1 MKKTIAYC
9 IGAAA
14 LALTAHAPAAAAVT
28 GVAADGLQAMRE
40 LNLIVLGNLTNGQHV
55 QGKAF
60 IGGNIAD
67 NVTVAQGGSQSYT
80 ASNRAQ
86 LTVGGNANGFKVE
99 SGLGG
104 PLSAIIGGAAR
115 EMTLN
120 GTGRVDVGGNV
131 NVQNF
136 NPNAGKSVVYGGT
149 VSGNQPQ
156 DAAYVTRDAGY
167 AAAGT
172 GIAATVAKQT
182 ATLDADLGALSLKLS
197 QLAALSTITGT
208 GTALDYSGA
217 TDGFAV
223 FTMTAAAF
231 QDQNANF
238 DTLFGAM
245 PTGMTTIV
253 NVLGTDLVQGG
264 NINGTKLN
272 QSVIWNFASANAI
285 TTRGWHGS
293 ILAPNAT
300 LRNTSAIEGSVA
312 VRNFI
317 MDGEVHL
324 GTYNGG
330 SAFLA
335 PASAVPE
342 AATWAQMLVGF
353 AFAGAA
359 FRRRRR
365 MIAATA

>member
-9 IGAAA
+9 LGAAA
-14 LALTAHAPAAAAVT
+14 FALTAHAPAAAAT

-60 IGGNIAD
+60 IGGNLEN
-67 NVTVAQGGSQSYT
+67 NVTVAQGGSQGYT

-99 SGLGG
+99 SGLGS
-104 PLSAIIGGAAR
+104 PLSAIIGGSAR
-115 EMTLN
+115 DMTLN
-120 GTGRVDVGGNV
+120 GPGRVDIGGNV
-131 NVQNF
+131 NIQNF
-136 NPNAGKSVVYGGT
+136 NPNASKTVVYGGT
-149 VSGNQPQ
+149 LSGNQPQ
-156 DAAYVTRDAGY
+156 DSTYLTRNAAH
-167 AAAGT
+167 AAPGT
-172 GIAATVAKQT
+172 GIAATVAQQT
-182 ATLDADLGALSLKLS
+182 ATLDADLSALSLRLS
-197 QLAALSTITGT
+197 QLGALSTINGT
-208 GTALDYSGA
+208 NTALDYTGA

-245 PTGMTTIV
+245 PNGMTTIV
-253 NVLGTDLVQGG
+253 NVLGTNLVQGG
-264 NINGTKLN
+264 NLNGTKLN
-272 QSVIWNFASANAI
+272 QSVIWNFASATSIA
-285 TTRGWHGS
+285 TKGWHGS

-324 GTYNGG
+324 GTYQGG

-335 PASAVPE
+335 PASPVPE
-342 AATWAQMLVGF
+342 AATWAQMLLGF
-353 AFAGAA
+353 TLAGAA

-365 MIAATA
+365 MFPAAA